1 MGGGAFAKN
10 KMLSKKFNSTLPVV
24 AETKKLVD
32 NPTWWCEISKYL
44 WDRNLFRIRDW
55 NRISQKDRGVGVKF

>member
-1 MGGGAFAKN
+1 MP
-10 KMLSKKFNSTLPVV
+10 SKKFNSTLPAV

-32 NPTWWCEISKYL
+32 NPTRCCEISKYL